1 MTLRNWKVDSFCLP
15 FSLYIFNTGGVTPL
29 RLNASKHTSKK
40 SERKHIKLTF
50 DEQTLSDY
58 DRYYFSIHTKATNRP
73 IARPYHESINQW
85 MIMKRPMMNA
95 LKNKWKDFIV
105 WFIEQQGY
113 TNLRIEKCELIFT
126 TYFNTNRRHDVDNT
140 CPKFILDGLC
150 ESGFIID
157 DDSGHI
163 QKLTLMCGID
173 REHPRTEIDVYYW
186 NNKED
191 IQNGKREENSY

>member
-1 MTLRNWKVDSFCLP
+1 M
-15 FSLYIFNTGGVTPL
+15 
-29 RLNASKHTSKK
+29 KK
-40 SERKHIKLTF
+40 IAKREHIKLTI
-50 DEQTLSDY
+50 DEQTLAEY
-58 DRYYFSIHTKATNRP
+58 DKHYFSIHTKATKRP
-73 IARPYHESINQW
+73 ISRPYHESINQW

-95 LKNKWKDFIV
+95 LKGKWKDFIV

-113 TNLRIEKCELIFT
+113 TNLRIEKCELVFT

-157 DDSGHI
+157 DDSNHV
-163 QKLTLMCGID
+163 QKLTLSCGID
-173 REHPRTEIDVYYW
+173 RKRPRTEIDIYYW

-191 IQNGKREENSY
+191 MQDGKREENSH